1 MNKLIVAGFAA
12 LVADAFTAGAP
23 AIAQQVPDAKP
34 VDAATPAAD
43 AAAAPAAPALLP
55 SLAGPL
61 SYAATPVNFDLGPLG
76 KVYVNGVV
84 SGIGRFQDHAVP
96 GDHSSFGDISNGQV
110 IVQKVDG
117 VFQFFVQAGI
127 YSTPSLGVPY
137 LRASRNN
144 ESTFGPIPQ
153 AFIKIAPTS
162 SFSIEVGKLPTLQ
175 GAEYTFTFEN
185 MNIDRG
191 LLWNVENAVAKGV
204 QANYTHGPLA
214 FSLAL
219 NDGYYSSKYSTLT
232 GSVAYT
238 INPANVLSFVGSG
251 NTKTTTKAT
260 FVTSPLL
267 NNQQLYDLIYTYTKG
282 KWVVQPYVQY
292 THVDALPFLGTTSS
306 STIGGA
312 VLAKYSITPEISLPV
327 RAEYISSS
335 GQSGGTGANFLYGTG
350 SEAFSI
356 TVSPTYQYKIFF
368 ARAEL
373 SYVKASNTT
382 PGLVFGPAGNDRS
395 QTRGVVEVG
404 LMF

>member
-1 MNKLIVAGFAA
+1 ML
-12 LVADAFTAGAP
+12 
-23 AIAQQVPDAKP
+23 
-34 VDAATPAAD
+34 
-43 AAAAPAAPALLP
+43 PAL
-55 SLAGPL
+55 AGTL
-61 SYAATPVNFDLGPLG
+61 SYAATPTNFDLGPLG

-96 GDHSSFGDISNGQV
+96 GDHGSFGDISNGQV

-137 LRASRNN
+137 VRASRLN
-144 ESTFGPIPQ
+144 EATYGPVPQ

-162 SFSIEVGKLPTLQ
+162 NFSVQVGKLPTLI

-185 MNIDRG
+185 LNIDRG
-191 LLWNVENAVAKGV
+191 LLWNLEQTVSKGV
-204 QANYTHGPLA
+204 QANYSHGPLA
-214 FSLAL
+214 FSLSL
-219 NDGYYSSKYSTLT
+219 NDGYYSSKYSTIS

-238 INPANVLSFVGSG
+238 IDPADVIAFAASG

-260 FVTSPLL
+260 FVTSPVL
-267 NNQQLYDLIYTYTKG
+267 NNQQIYYLSYTRTKG
-282 KWVVQPYVQY
+282 KWLVQPYVQY
-292 THVDALPFLGTTSS
+292 THVSALPFLGTTSA

-327 RAEYISSS
+327 RAEYVSSS
-335 GQSGGTGANFLYGTG
+335 GTPGGTGANFLYGSG
-350 SEAFSI
+350 SEAFSL

-382 PGLVFGPAGNDRS
+382 AGFVFGGAGNDRS
-395 QTRGVVEVG
+395 QTRGVAEVG
-404 LMF
+404 LIF